1 MTEDGALAQD
11 LLNQA
16 LKEDTLDDGYVSLS
30 CSRFIIIL
38 LTLSQILSISVYYAS
53 GNAKRGLLNE
63 GQHRR
68 VSIHH
73 GLMNLADLLRA
84 EVAGVRSPATSREG
98 QEYSYDEK
106 TLVEEEL
113 VGAGPNV
120 SAELDAR
127 QSKAGKKGGRMLVTS
142 EAHSALP

>member
-1 MTEDGALAQD
+1 MI
-11 LLNQA
+11 
-16 LKEDTLDDGYVSLS
+16 V
-30 CSRFIIIL
+30 L

-73 GLMNLADLLRA
+73 GLMNLADLFRA
-84 EVAGVRSPATSREG
+84 EVAGVRPSATLGEE
-98 QEYSYDEK
+98 QEHSYEEK

-113 VGAGPNV
+113 VGTGLDI
-120 SAELDAR
+120 SAELDSG
-127 QSKAGKKGGRMLVTS
+127 QSKAGKKGGSVLVTGKTRC
-142 EAHSALP
+142 ALP